1 MPPTNLIGSPNP
13 EHLVGP
19 STIDAWQGRGHG
31 RKVQPESPAR
41 TSSSTRSM
49 SVSSRRWL
57 NVLSGGIL
65 TVYAITFILF
75 FRRSGPRDGDQF
87 LVFHSLQYWNASLF
101 GIAKQWTPVMCAG
114 LSMAG
119 EPQVPFMSLSMALSY
134 ALGPLWGVRLAATI
148 YLALGWIG
156 AYLYAGIWLKMSAQ
170 RSLAAA
176 LFIGNGFFVCRLGFG
191 HFDFIPFLILPLM
204 LWALHFGTTWPV
216 GSRFWSKIHR
226 VGLLAMLMGATI
238 SLAID
243 GSPVAIIHL
252 LFWIGLY
259 ALILAL
265 TLRSA
270 APAIIFSA
278 ALCAAAV
285 LDAGYIWPMLQAQ
298 AAFPRSTPDRFTSVL
313 SFLWFALLP
322 VRGKVLPANGN
333 GHELSVFIGPVIM
346 FMLWRY
352 RHWLRASLPTAMR
365 RPLLIVSIVSLVLG
379 MGSLKALHVPIWL
392 SPFDVLRPL
401 PGFRSIGVTGRYWGF
416 LALPLS
422 LLGAAALW
430 KFAVESPPG
439 WRLHAC
445 LGAAVALQLGFQTET
460 LAAHWVHSPQYRSFA
475 AGSYFRQGPETIEYV
490 ATQERLLQGQVIAP
504 NRGVSDCYDMDD
516 FNRPDV
522 GPGSALIKKV
532 MKDGEPLAAQPML
545 RAQFSTWSHIRLGMN
560 CASAGDEYPCA
571 GAGGSRMQVGLR
583 QAYHPFWKAAGC
595 KTYAG
600 VRGNLVVD
608 CPAALV
614 RERTIELTFDDNLSD
629 VAARTSTR
637 AWELWFPLT
646 GLLLLLLSCR
656 AKSSSLGRVDALVTV

>member
-1 MPPTNLIGSPNP
+1 VAG
-13 EHLVGP
+13 
-19 STIDAWQGRGHG
+19 
-31 RKVQPESPAR
+31 
-41 TSSSTRSM
+41 
-49 SVSSRRWL
+49 RRWL

-65 TVYAITFILF
+65 AVYAITFILF

-87 LVFHSLQYWNASLF
+87 LVFHSLQYWSSSLF

-134 ALGPLWGVRLAATI
+134 ALGPLWGVRLATTI
-148 YLALGWIG
+148 YLILGWLG
-156 AYLYAGIWLKMSAQ
+156 AYLYAGLWLKISAQ

-176 LFIGNGFFVCRLGFG
+176 LFIGNGFFICRLGFG

-204 LWALHFGTTWPV
+204 LWVLHFGTTWPV
-216 GSRFWSKIHR
+216 GSRFRFRLNR

-252 LFWIGLY
+252 LLWIGLY
-259 ALILAL
+259 ALILAF

-278 ALCAAAV
+278 ALCVAAV

-298 AAFPRSTPDRFTSVL
+298 AAFPRATPDRFTSVL
-313 SFLWFALLP
+313 SFLWFAILP

-352 RHWLRASLPTAMR
+352 RHWLRASLPTSMR
-365 RPLLIVSIVSLVLG
+365 RPLMIVSIVSLVLG

-430 KFAVESPPG
+430 KFAVESPPS

-445 LGAAVALQLGFQTET
+445 LGAAVALQLGFQAET
-460 LAAHWVHSPQYRSFA
+460 LAAHWMHSPHYRSFA

-490 ATQERLLQGQVIAP
+490 ATRERLLQGQVIAP
-504 NRGVSDCYDMDD
+504 TRGVSDCYDMDD

-522 GPGSALIKKV
+522 GPGSVLVKQV
-532 MKDGEPLAAQPML
+532 MKDGEPLAVQPML
-545 RAQFSTWSHIRLGMN
+545 RAQFSTWSHIRLGVS
-560 CASAGDEYPCA
+560 CAPAGDAFPCA
-571 GAGGSRMQVGLR
+571 GAPGSRMQVGLR

-600 VRGNLVVD
+600 VRGNLIVD
-608 CPAALV
+608 CPAALA
-614 RERTIELTFDDNLSD
+614 RERTIELAFDDNLSD
-629 VAARTSTR
+629 VAAYTSTR

-646 GLLLLLLSCR
+646 GLLLLSLSCQT
-656 AKSSSLGRVDALVTV
+656 KSRSLARVDTLVTFPAPSSHMADA